1 MANNIF
7 ARSPYIIEVNEIGQ
21 AGSKIEIFLWNSGSA
36 PIVPQH
42 KLSKPI
48 PSLTKIQTTYN
59 ISPYIREFI
68 NHNTWQTIYN
78 TTTDTPNKQW
88 CNVKVKRYKLAG
100 GVYTLLDTTTYFGF
114 DGYGYYEEGYNINL
128 GQFMLT
134 EGTYYY
140 HYDENATIGATQLD
154 SAGHFTLERTGAAWL
169 EWTNLRT
176 GAQTSVGLTPL
187 TGSAIKD
194 TFRVYPLWYADG
206 NKLKVLNSS
215 FGTLAEYV
223 FKPIHECRNE
233 VFVCDF
239 VNKFGAWQREFFFGA
254 SNERIE
260 STATTYNLLQTDL
273 VDYDV
278 REGQRKEF
286 NANGIKSITL
296 NTGIRDESMNEP
308 LQQLMLSERILLNGL
323 PVKLRSR
330 QLAKLKMINQ
340 KIINYS
346 VEFEYANDIINSVV

>member
-7 ARSPYIIEVNEIGQ
+7 ARSPYIIEVSETGQ

-59 ISPYIREFI
+59 IAPYIREFI
-68 NHNTWQTIYN
+68 NHNTWQTPYN
-78 TTTDTPNKQW
+78 TTGDTPSSQW

-100 GVYTLLDTTTYFGF
+100 GVYTLLDTITYFGF
-114 DGYGYYEEGYNINL
+114 DGYGYYDEGYNINL

-154 SAGHFTLERTGAAWL
+154 SAGHFTFERTGATWL

-176 GAQTSVGLTPL
+176 GAQTSVGLT
-187 TGSAIKD
+187 GSSIKD
-194 TFRVYPLWYADG
+194 TFRVYPAWYADG

-215 FGTLAEYV
+215 FGTLAEYI
-223 FKPIHECRNE
+223 FKPIHECRNQ
-233 VFVCDF
+233 VYVCDF

-260 STATTYNLLQTDL
+260 STATTYNLLQSDL
-273 VDYDV
+273 VDYDI
-278 REGQRKEF
+278 REGQRKDF
-286 NANGIKSITL
+286 NANGIKSILL

-308 LQQLMLSERILLNGL
+308 LQQLMLSERILLNGM
-323 PVKLRSR
+323 PVKLRTRS
-330 QLAKLKMINQ
+330 LAKLKTINA
-340 KIINYS
+340 KIINYQ
-346 VEFEYANDIINSVV
+346 VEFEYAYDIINSVV

>member
-7 ARSPYIIEVNEIGQ
+7 ARSPYIIEVSETGQ

-68 NHNTWQTIYN
+68 NHNTWQTPYN
-78 TTTDTPNKQW
+78 TTGDTPSSQW
-88 CNVKVKRYKLAG
+88 CNVKVKRYKLSG
-100 GVYTLLDTTTYFGF
+100 GVYTLLDTTSYFGF

-154 SAGHFTLERTGAAWL
+154 SAGHFTFERTGATWL

-176 GAQTSVGLTPL
+176 GAQQSSGL
-187 TGSAIKD
+187 TGSSIKD

-206 NKLKVLNSS
+206 NILRVLDSS
-215 FGTLAEYV
+215 LAVLAKYK

-254 SNERIE
+254 SNERME

-273 VDYDV
+273 VNYDV
-278 REGQRKEF
+278 LEGQRKEF
-286 NANGIKSITL
+286 NANGIKSIIL

-330 QLAKLKMINQ
+330 QLAKLKTINQ
-340 KIINYS
+340 KIINYQ

>member
-7 ARSPYIIEVNEIGQ
+7 ARSPYIIEVSETGQ

-68 NHNTWQTIYN
+68 NHNTWQTPYN
-78 TTTDTPNKQW
+78 TTGDTPSSQW

-100 GVYTLLDTTTYFGF
+100 GVYSLLDTTTYFGF

-128 GQFMLT
+128 GQYFLT
-134 EGTYYY
+134 QGTYYY

-154 SAGHFTLERTGAAWL
+154 SAGHFTFERTGATWL

-176 GAQTSVGLTPL
+176 GAQTSVGLT
-187 TGSAIKD
+187 GSSIKD
-194 TFRVYPLWYADG
+194 TFRVYPPWYADG
-206 NKLKVLNSS
+206 NKLKVLNAS
-215 FGTLAEYV
+215 FGTLAEYI
-223 FKPIHECRNE
+223 FRPIYECRNQ
-233 VFVCDF
+233 VYVCDF

-260 STATTYNLLQTDL
+260 STATTYNLLQSDL

-286 NANGIKSITL
+286 NANGIKSILL

-308 LQQLMLSERILLNGL
+308 LQQLILSERILLNGL
-323 PVKLRSR
+323 PVKLRTRS
-330 QLAKLKMINQ
+330 LAKLKVINQ
-340 KIINYS
+340 KIINYQ